1 MAPIEVKAWEDTI
14 VIPTYE
20 RGAEDPNP
28 PLLMKRR
35 GTIHAGSS
43 ITYPY
48 PLQETLF
55 NRKADRR
62 WRIFYLENAY
72 LKLGVL
78 PELGGRMAFLFN
90 KATGE
95 EAIYH
100 NRVLKWARI
109 GIRGAWVSGGIEWNF
124 PNGHTVTSS
133 SPIDCAVR
141 RNEDGSASLLF
152 GDIERVSRMR
162 WSVAVTLY
170 PDRAFFETEMR
181 LANRTVLPN
190 RYWFWAN
197 SAAPVSKGTEYISTA
212 SKVFTLKD
220 VMSFPVNDGVD
231 IHWDCNHAEAQDM
244 FCLNPREEFVGW
256 YNHDLQKGLVNV
268 ADRTEARG
276 TKFFTWGGSDDGA
289 IWAERL
295 TDADGPYCEMQSGRF
310 PTMGIWEILSPCSEE
325 SWKEVWYPVVK
336 IGAPVFANRE
346 AAFALSGP
354 RPGAK
359 GAGAPRL
366 GVQVTRP
373 LAGARLAVQLGDRTI
388 WERKLDLT
396 PESPFSVELPASA
409 GKPAGKDLAVTLTD
423 PAGETLARWR
433 RRARKEVERPV
444 KGYIKIEP
452 TRPGRRAEE
461 QWLNG
466 RDFEKLGELDR
477 AAGCYREALKTEP
490 GFSPALI
497 GMGVLNLRQGL
508 YAQAMEHFQN
518 VLLDDPASDAARF
531 YLAACHMDNEQFAE
545 AIEELKAVMRSRPFR
560 AGAAALLGGLYLGQG
575 ENAKAVEQLA
585 KCVAQYPWNQEAAAF
600 LACALRRQGERKKA
614 RAVIE
619 PVLARDPLHFLSLAE
634 AWFLEE
640 RSDSSAKRLK
650 DTLRGEVQ
658 SYLELACDYARVG
671 LYPEAYEVLALY
683 VEGRPEGKDE
693 AMACYY
699 LAYYA
704 EKLGK
709 QARSLYRRAKAAD
722 PAYVFPHRLE
732 SERVLRRALAL
743 DPRDG
748 RALYYLGNLLCSKG
762 RSEEAIAVW
771 EKALQREQ
779 GNSVLHR
786 NLGRAYWKVCRDPD
800 RAIAQY
806 RAALRLSPLDYKL
819 YYELDCILVDCALNA
834 DRRELMGRVPSE
846 LLQND
851 VIAER
856 AAMYH
861 ADYGDFDR
869 ALEIL
874 RAGYFYPWE
883 IYKGVRL
890 LYVDSLIGKGLQ
902 LEQANKFR
910 EAIACYREVMSYPR
924 NIGVGEPHF
933 KANAEALYRIALA
946 LERDKNKPGALR
958 HWQQA
963 AREKHSGWSAL
974 DYYQARAL
982 QKLGQRREAGAVLA
996 GLLDWALKSLKQ
1008 GRGDEA
1014 ENHYL
1019 AGLALKGKGER
1030 AKALSHFIAALSA
1043 DQGHR
1048 RARWEIGGF
1057 VVD

>member
-1 MAPIEVKAWEDTI
+1 M
-14 VIPTYE
+14 
-20 RGAEDPNP
+20 
-28 PLLMKRR
+28 
-35 GTIHAGSS
+35 
-43 ITYPY
+43 YPY

-55 NRKADRR
+55 NRKADRK
-62 WRIFYLENAY
+62 WRIFYLENVY

-78 PELGGRMAFLFN
+78 PELGGRMLFLFN
-90 KATGE
+90 KNTNE

-100 NRVLKWARI
+100 NYVLKWARI

-141 RNEDGSASLLF
+141 RNDDGSASLLF

-170 PDRAFFETEMR
+170 PDRSFFETEMR

-197 SAAPVSKGTEYISTA
+197 SAAPVGKGMEYISTA

-220 VMSFPVNDGVD
+220 VMSFPVHDGVD
-231 IHWDCNHAEAQDM
+231 IHWDKNHVEAQDM

-256 YNHDLQKGLVNV
+256 YNHDLQKGMVNV

-289 IWAERL
+289 IWGERL
-295 TDADGPYCEMQSGRF
+295 TDADGPYAEMQSGRF

-325 SWKEVWYPVVK
+325 SWNEVWYPVVK

-346 AAFALSGP
+346 AAFALSTSKGD
-354 RPGAK
+354 AK
-359 GAGAPRL
+359 RAGVPRL

-373 LAGARLAVQLGDRTI
+373 LAGARLAVQVGDKVL
-388 WERKLDLT
+388 WERKLDLA
-396 PESPFSVELPASA
+396 PETPFSTDLSA
-409 GKPAGKDLAVTLTD
+409 GAGKTAGRDLVVTLSN
-423 PAGETLARWR
+423 PAGETLARWV
-433 RRARKEVERPV
+433 RRARKEPERPV

-466 RDFEKLGELDR
+466 RDFEKLGEFDR
-477 AAGCYREALKTEP
+477 AAECYREALKTEP

-518 VLLDDPASDAARF
+518 VLLDDPANEAARF
-531 YLAACHMDNEQFAE
+531 YLAACHMDNEQFPE
-545 AIEELKAVMRSRPFR
+545 AIAELTAVMRSRPFR
-560 AGAAALLGGLYLGQG
+560 AGAAALLGGLYLSQG
-575 ENAKAVEQLA
+575 ETAMAVEQLT
-585 KCVAQYPWNQEAAAF
+585 KCLAQYPWNQEAAAF
-600 LACALRRQGERKKA
+600 LACALRRQGEGKKA
-614 RAVIE
+614 QALVDR
-619 PVLARDPLHFLSLAE
+619 VLARDPLHFLSLTE
-634 AWFLEE
+634 AWFLAE
-640 RSDSSAKRLK
+640 RSDASARRLT

-671 LYPEAYEVLALY
+671 LYPEAYDVLALF
-683 VEGRPEGKDE
+683 VENRNKGREH
-693 AMACYY
+693 AMACYHLGY
-699 LAYYA
+699 FA
-704 EKLGK
+704 EKLGRK
-709 QARSLYRRAKAAD
+709 KARDLYRRAREAD
-722 PAYVFPHRLE
+722 PAFVFPHRLE
-732 SERVLRRALAL
+732 SERVLRHVLKL
-743 DPRDG
+743 NPRDG
-748 RALYYLGNLLCSKG
+748 RARYYLGNLLCAKG
-762 RSEEAIAVW
+762 RAEEAIALW
-771 EKALQREQ
+771 EQALQTEK
-779 GNSVLHR
+779 GFSVLHR

-806 RAALRLSPLDYKL
+806 RAALQCSPLDYKL
-819 YYELDCILVDCALNA
+819 YYELDCILVDSALSA
-834 DRRELMGRVPSE
+834 DRRELMARVPPE

-856 AAMYH
+856 VAMFH
-861 ADYGDFDR
+861 ADHGDFDR
-869 ALEIL
+869 ALDIL
-874 RAGYFYPWE
+874 RSGYFYPWE

-890 LYVDSLIGKGLQ
+890 LYVDALIGKGLQ
-902 LEQANKFR
+902 LEQANKYK
-910 EAIACYREVMSYPR
+910 EAVASYRSVLDYPR
-924 NIGVGEPHF
+924 NIGVGEPHY

-946 LERDKNKPGALR
+946 LEHEKDRAGAQR

-963 AREKHSGWSAL
+963 AREKHAGWSAL

-982 QKLGQRREAGAVLA
+982 QKLGLRKEAGSVLA
-996 GLLDWALKSLKQ
+996 GLLDWAGKSLEQ
-1008 GRGDEA
+1008 GRGDTA

-1030 AKALSHFIAALSA
+1030 AKALGHFHAALGA
-1043 DQGHR
+1043 DPGHR
-1048 RARWEIGGF
+1048 RARWELSGFIGE
-1057 VVD
+1057 